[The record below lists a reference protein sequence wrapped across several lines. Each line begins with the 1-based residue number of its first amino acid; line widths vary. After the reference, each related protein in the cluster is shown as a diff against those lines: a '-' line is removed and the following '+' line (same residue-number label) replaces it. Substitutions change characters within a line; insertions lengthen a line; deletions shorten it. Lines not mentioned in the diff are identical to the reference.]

1 MASDRDE
8 PKRVASAGDYLL
20 NEARFGV
27 QDIRQKLFEEAW
39 FGRALTPTTG
49 VESPTPTP
57 EPPRETERTPEH
69 RPKFEDVWGTSS
81 GRPEH
86 DEHAKGRDEPNI
98 ER

>member
-8 PKRVASAGDYLL
+8 PKRVASAGEYLL
-20 NEARFGV
+20 NEARYGV

-39 FGRALTPTTG
+39 FGQVVTPAP
-49 VESPTPTP
+49 VIEARLP
-57 EPPRETERTPEH
+57 EKEVASEPERTPER
-69 RPKFEDVWGTSS
+69 RPKFEDVWGTPS

-86 DEHAKGRDEPNI
+86 DKHAKGRDEPNI